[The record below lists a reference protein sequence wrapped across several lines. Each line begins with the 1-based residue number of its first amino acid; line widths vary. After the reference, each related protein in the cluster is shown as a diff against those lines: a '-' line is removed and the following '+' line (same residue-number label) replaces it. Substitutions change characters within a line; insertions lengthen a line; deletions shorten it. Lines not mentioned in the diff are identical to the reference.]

1 LLKLIASADADAT
14 AVSHAHGAIVIGD
27 IRVQVAPGRVDSERI
42 YCDAVNRRRGVLM
55 AALNQWHQTWW
66 GLVLI
71 ALAAMALVAVVVTL
85 LVGPGV

>member
-1 LLKLIASADADAT
+1 
-14 AVSHAHGAIVIGD
+14 
-27 IRVQVAPGRVDSERI
+27 
-42 YCDAVNRRRGVLM
+42 M